1 MIANFRPVPANGSP
15 NRHANYN
22 TLIQVQSYRENS
34 PSMCGR
40 IFVLLLVAIVAF
52 VAVTALAFIYL
63 QWWQAIL
70 ASATFLAVL
79 FFGGKLLLRTA
90 IVAWGEQLTK
100 MTAGQAV
107 VLRNASLQ
115 VHKVERTDPPRELT
129 EDDDEFDDEDPDSRR
144 EREEELLGK
153 TWYKIE
159 LTIFPNPDIEEST
172 NPWSPHDIQF
182 ADFDSEP
189 PRNLMTNFD
198 EHEEDSWVPYKLKV
212 LTDQTDDSEEEHS
225 GPMRFLA
232 LVGLPNELRAVAI
245 RYYTE
250 QFGRIKLPGPLDDPK
265 QLRER

>member
-1 MIANFRPVPANGSP
+1 
-15 NRHANYN
+15 
-22 TLIQVQSYRENS
+22 
-34 PSMCGR
+34 MCGR

-172 NPWSPHDIQF
+172 NPWSPHQIEF
-182 ADFDSEP
+182 ADYDSEP
-189 PRNLMTNFD
+189 PRNFMIESED
-198 EHEEDSWVPYKLKV
+198 ELDSWAPYKLKI
-212 LTDQTDDSEEEHS
+212 LTETDDDGDAN
-225 GPMRFLA
+225 GPQRFLA
-232 LVGLPNELRAVAI
+232 LVGLPNELRSVAI